1 MHFRHPLIFVK
12 MRWKLRIQY
21 SLGGHS
27 SVLSPSMRRF
37 PLGPWR
43 MSASAGGA
51 FENGFFLDSSKR
63 SKDLFW
69 LLETSSV
76 SAASQF
82 ASCWSAL
89 SIASGLATGAVVSAQ
104 GSS

>member
-1 MHFRHPLIFVK
+1 MHFRHPLTFVK
-12 MRWKLRIQY
+12 KRWKLRIQH
-21 SLGGHS
+21 SLGHT
-27 SVLSPSMRRF
+27 SVLYPSMRSF

-43 MSASAGGA
+43 ISASAGGA

-69 LLETSSV
+69 RLETSSV